1 MDGRT
6 FVWSGAEKGLK
17 GGKYVINLSR
27 ERADSIHLWL
37 TSSLTNERCGKG
49 VGRKQSSLAL
59 RVNIKRNVE
68 RKDAMARVWRLEKPS
83 FLWKRKGREGG
94 RDSREFSIERALLQ
108 VQRDGWRQPLDSRPI
123 KSINAAR
130 ARARALEEEEEA
142 CPCFLYWEQLLF
154 NPSSSERERFLL

>member
-1 MDGRT
+1 MKARK
-6 FVWSGAEKGLK
+6 AEFPLK
-17 GGKYVINLSR
+17 E
-27 ERADSIHLWL
+27 ER
-37 TSSLTNERCGKG
+37 
-49 VGRKQSSLAL
+49 
-59 RVNIKRNVE
+59 
-68 RKDAMARVWRLEKPS
+68 
-83 FLWKRKGREGG
+83 GREGG

-130 ARARALEEEEEA
+130 ARARALEEEEEEA